1 VEDDPLK
8 KIFKRLKKNELF
20 RVLVIGV
27 IMYVSMVA
35 MILITIKIPPEAIL
49 DSNLVEI
56 IKIFED

>member
-1 VEDDPLK
+1 MK